1 MIKRLLVTLV
11 AFVTVFLTQSQAW
24 AAVNNADKI
33 AETINVSIDKSTF
46 LASDEAP
53 AVISKRMAMG
63 DGGAS
68 SYVWLASIFIA
79 GLGQILMGDL
89 WRGLKFTIIV
99 YGLGIIW
106 SVIAGVLIGG
116 AATSGNYGLVSTISY
131 VGYAVYLVIIAA
143 YIYNIIDSYN
153 MSQETAGMSK
163 LNSQEL
169 AKLER
174 DLRATVDFV
183 QSTKVSNNGTV
194 SVRALTF

>member
-68 SYVWLASIFIA
+68 SYVW
-79 GLGQILMGDL
+79 
-89 WRGLKFTIIV
+89 
-99 YGLGIIW
+99 
-106 SVIAGVLIGG
+106 
-116 AATSGNYGLVSTISY
+116 
-131 VGYAVYLVIIAA
+131 
-143 YIYNIIDSYN
+143 
-153 MSQETAGMSK
+153 
-163 LNSQEL
+163 
-169 AKLER
+169 
-174 DLRATVDFV
+174 
-183 QSTKVSNNGTV
+183 
-194 SVRALTF
+194 